1 MATALQG
8 AVIVKQDGTR
18 ISYKQKCDKCGNV
31 SSSTTTTIVSSSSSS
46 KTTSSF
52 DAVSAA
58 TNKKLKFKA
67 VNYDDRGTVSSKT
80 TF

>member
-8 AVIVKQDGTR
+8 AVIVSQDGTR

-31 SSSTTTTIVSSSSSS
+31 SSSTTTTSVSSSSSS

-52 DAVSAA
+52 
-58 TNKKLKFKA
+58 
-67 VNYDDRGTVSSKT
+67 RCSKCGNQQKIEIQGG
-80 TF
+80 